1 MSRLKTRLVKLE
13 VNEKTKAGQQVKL
26 ELSEEERLWLE
37 NTIQSINEGTHIST
51 PWIIRP
57 VPPGTE
63 PTGTFL
69 HNTLN
74 RIAENE
80 QNEPKK
86 KTG

>member
-13 VNEKTKAGQQVKL
+13 VNEKTKAKQQVTF
-26 ELSEEERLWLE
+26 ESSEETRQWLE

-57 VPPGTE
+57 IPSGSGS
-63 PTGTFL
+63 TGTFL

-80 QNEPKK
+80 QN
-86 KTG
+86 